1 MVSMQFSRTGWIVP
15 AGLAAGAVALSVLVS
30 IWPVLPGD
38 KAILEAVRNTHLP
51 LLDWLCGSLDCLGD
65 SWVVAASVL
74 SLSSIL
80 WIRGRRGE
88 ALACLLLIPLE
99 LMALGLREVID
110 RPRPLPSAWIPV
122 PPSAGFPSV
131 TTLHAVLFF
140 GFIAYLCE
148 VSVQRRGIRLG
159 LQALLILAIG
169 VVSYSRI
176 YVGAHWPLDVL
187 GAWLFGGFY
196 LWFIVAIGLPAIES
210 LRGKSGDSNGGG
222 KADFSHL

>member
-1 MVSMQFSRTGWIVP
+1 MQFSRTGWIVP

-51 LLDWLCGSLDCLGD
+51 LLDWLCGSLDSLGD

-88 ALACLLLIPLE
+88 ALACLLIIPLE

-122 PPSAGFPSV
+122 PPTPGFPSG
-131 TTLHAVLFF
+131 TTLHAVLLF
-140 GFIAYLCE
+140 GYMAYLCR
-148 VSVQRRGIRLG
+148 VCLGPGKLRIG
-159 LQALLILAIG
+159 LQTLLILAIV

-176 YVGAHWPLDVL
+176 YVGVHWPLDVL

-196 LWFIVAIGLPAIES
+196 LWFIVAIGLPAIEK
-210 LRGKSGDSNGGG
+210 LRGKSLDSNGGG
-222 KADFSHL
+222 KADISHL